1 MRSLRRSPGRWLAG
15 LAFIG
20 AMWWV
25 AFDQHDRIPVLTYV
39 NLGLHEA
46 GHMLTYSWSEVTTA
60 MMGSILQVVVPVLLA
75 LYFFFRR
82 GDWVGAGVCLV
93 WAATS
98 GLEVAAYVADAPKQE
113 LDLIGDRH
121 DWAYIL
127 GPEGYDA
134 MDKSASLADTIRD
147 GAAFG
152 LIAGVAMCLAAPLR
166 GVNRR
171 AQEDATAATS
181 RPTPASSA

>member
-1 MRSLRRSPGRWLAG
+1 
-15 LAFIG
+15 
-20 AMWWV
+20 MWWL

-46 GHMLTYSWSEVTTA
+46 GHMLTYSWSDVLTA
-60 MMGSILQVVVPVLLA
+60 MMGSIVQVAVPILLA
-75 LYFFFRR
+75 VYFFIRR

-98 GLEVAAYVADAPKQE
+98 ALEVAAYVADAPKEE
-113 LDLIGDRH
+113 LELIGDTH
-121 DWAYIL
+121 DWAFIL
-127 GPEGYDA
+127 GPDGYDA
-134 MDKSASLADTIRD
+134 MDKSASLAGTIRD

-152 LIAGVAMCLAAPLR
+152 LIAGFVLCLAAPLR
-166 GVNRR
+166 GANRR

-181 RPTPASSA
+181 RPTPASNP